1 MKYLTKTAFLAS
13 FFVLLGWARAQ
24 EDDGEA
30 ANYSF
35 AYGAS
40 RSNRYIDG
48 SASYSRYFTDDVY
61 VSFNTSLGDQY
72 NTREKRSIENRAI
85 NTQVTFDPT
94 SPWYLSVIYRNSKNY
109 NYRPRGPDLDEYKA
123 LTISNSL
130 SSSLRY
136 TYRDDLRTYFDVS
149 LSKSRQESIVAGSPN
164 PDTSSESKRVSVRAD
179 YDVTSN
185 TTLNGSYE
193 GGVSKSEF
201 TGSRYWRTDP
211 VTPARIGRT
220 RTNRLN
226 GSLDSNN
233 VLTDSISFDSS
244 LSVNLGADRD
254 DLILGLTKDYLSG
267 FGAASLTYN
276 PVSEFTLDL
285 SSNLSRSKTYYP
297 YKDDYEKTFGA
308 PIFDSVDRNW
318 GNDVTMTI
326 SPSPQVSTNISYE
339 RSDVTNR
346 RYEEDNVL
354 PKDPDA
360 VSNIYD
366 RLSETVRSNVDLSIG
381 DDLTFHLSYYL
392 TTLETDYIL
401 DPPSNT
407 KTVSNNLDS
416 NIGYDFT
423 DTLRADVNT
432 NMSINKDTYDHPSA
446 AVENK
451 VSSDITLGNTFTYRV
466 SDDTKLTSRF
476 NISAARTEY
485 ENAPESNREVLGRNF
500 GGSIDQDFSDVLDVT
515 MSADVGLDQNN
526 LPYRSQGNIRSE
538 YFKLS
543 PRVVLDVSEALTLTT
558 SFSFNR
564 DKEWKPNDEN
574 WEETWRQT
582 DDYNTSLNM
591 TYRVFE
597 DFNVNFSAINT
608 HQLKISDKNLR
619 EKTYPDESYFNVS
632 VSANYQW

>member
-1 MKYLTKTAFLAS
+1 MKYLTKAIFLTS
-13 FFVLLGWARAQ
+13 VFILLGRAWAQ

-35 AYGAS
+35 GYGTS
-40 RSNRYIDG
+40 RSNRDIHG
-48 SASYSRYFTDDVY
+48 SVSYSRYFTDDLY
-61 VSFNTSLGDQY
+61 ISFSTSLGDEY
-72 NTREKRSIENRAI
+72 NTKEKRSIENRAI

-94 SPWYLSVIYRNSKNY
+94 SPWYLSVVYRNSKNY
-109 NYRPRGPDLDEYKA
+109 NYRPRGPDIDEYKA
-123 LTISNSL
+123 LTTSNSL

-149 LSKSRQESIVAGSPN
+149 LAKSRQESIVAGSPN
-164 PDTSSESKRVSVRAD
+164 PDTSSETKRVSVRAD

-193 GGVSKSEF
+193 GGVSRSEF
-201 TGSRYWRTDP
+201 TGSKYWRTDP

-233 VLTDSISFDSS
+233 VLTDSISFDTG
-244 LSVNLGADRD
+244 LNVNLGADRD
-254 DLILGLTKDYLSG
+254 DMILGLTKDYLSG
-267 FGAASLTYN
+267 FGTASITYN
-276 PVSEFTLDL
+276 PVSEFSIDL
-285 SSNLSRSKTYYP
+285 RSSLSRSRTYYL

-308 PIFDSVDRNW
+308 PIFDSVDSSW
-318 GNDVTMTI
+318 GNNATMTI
-326 SPSPQVSTNISYE
+326 SPSPQVSTSISYE
-339 RSDVTNR
+339 RNDVGNR
-346 RYEEDNVL
+346 RYVRDNVL
-354 PKDPDA
+354 PKNEDA
-360 VSNIYD
+360 VNNIYD

-423 DTLRADVNT
+423 ETLRTDVNT
-432 NMSINKDTYDHPSA
+432 NMSINKDTYDHPLA
-446 AVENK
+446 AIENK
-451 VSSDITLGNTFTYRV
+451 VSSDITLGNTFTYRITN
-466 SDDTKLTSRF
+466 DTKLTSRF

-485 ENAPESNREVLGRNF
+485 ENAPESNREVLDRSF
-500 GGSIDQDFSDVLDVT
+500 GGSIDQDFSDLFDVT
-515 MSADVGLDQNN
+515 LSTDIGVNQNN
-526 LPYRSQGNIRSE
+526 LPYRSQGNIRKE
-538 YFKLS
+538 YFTLN
-543 PRVVLDVSEALTLTT
+543 PRAILDVSKALTLST
-558 SFSFNR
+558 SFTFTRN
-564 DKEWKPNDEN
+564 KEWKPNDED

-582 DDYNTSLNM
+582 DNYTTSLNV

-597 DFNVNFSAINT
+597 DFNVNFSAVNT
-608 HQLKISDKNLR
+608 HQLKVDDKNLR